1 MILKFDFQRDEVSFF
16 FLLSHPTALPC
27 ITGVDQ
33 FRHIGAFHQGTENAE
48 LGGLFLGHHIAE
60 GVGQDGKVLIPP
72 LLVAVIVDGRICQPH
87 QMPDAPG
94 NEPAAALKIAIGPG
108 CDTQSRRDTL
118 CYTRF
123 FTAYKF
129 HSLTPV
135 LSSELLLVRGRGII
149 KKICLGVSQMTF
161 TNWTLAI
168 GTEDDQKYMRPL
180 FEFLLLQF
188 VEIFG
193 ETILGAE
200 QCIAYN
206 DSTAPCPMLITN
218 RTPIQLRTCSKSLRY
233 WAQYIYQTSHE
244 LTHYVIRQYK
254 EDKDAIVRWF
264 EETLCE
270 AMSLYILKS
279 SSLRWHEC
287 ALSHIN
293 SNYGTSLMDYFKSTY
308 DETGPS
314 SLKAC
319 RSLDDLKNVE
329 STCQTQRISR
339 TIERNYLVDA
349 FCEHPES
356 ISAFVYYPL
365 YMRGD
370 LQIDF
375 EKWKESDSTPL
386 VSKLE
391 SIQPNLAS

>member
-1 MILKFDFQRDEVSFF
+1 
-16 FLLSHPTALPC
+16 
-27 ITGVDQ
+27 
-33 FRHIGAFHQGTENAE
+33 
-48 LGGLFLGHHIAE
+48 
-60 GVGQDGKVLIPP
+60 
-72 LLVAVIVDGRICQPH
+72 
-87 QMPDAPG
+87 
-94 NEPAAALKIAIGPG
+94 
-108 CDTQSRRDTL
+108 
-118 CYTRF
+118 
-123 FTAYKF
+123 
-129 HSLTPV
+129 
-135 LSSELLLVRGRGII
+135 
-149 KKICLGVSQMTF
+149 MTS
-161 TNWTLAI
+161 NWTFSI
-168 GTEDDQKYMRPL
+168 NTEDEQKYMPPL
-180 FEFLLLQF
+180 FDFLLLQF

-193 ETILGAE
+193 EATLESE

-206 DSTAPCPMLITN
+206 DPAASCPRLIIS
-218 RTPIQLRTCSKSLRY
+218 RTPIQLRTCLKSLQY
-233 WAQYIYQTSHE
+233 WAQYLYQASHE
-244 LTHYVIRQYK
+244 LTHYVIRQHK
-254 EDKDAIVRWF
+254 EDKNAIIGWF

-287 ALSHIN
+287 ALSSIN
-293 SNYGTSLMDYFKSTY
+293 QHYGESLMVYFQSTY
-308 DETGPS
+308 DKTGPS

-329 STCQTQRISR
+329 STCETKRISR

-356 ISAFVYYPL
+356 ISAIVYYPL

>member
-1 MILKFDFQRDEVSFF
+1 
-16 FLLSHPTALPC
+16 
-27 ITGVDQ
+27 
-33 FRHIGAFHQGTENAE
+33 
-48 LGGLFLGHHIAE
+48 
-60 GVGQDGKVLIPP
+60 
-72 LLVAVIVDGRICQPH
+72 
-87 QMPDAPG
+87 
-94 NEPAAALKIAIGPG
+94 
-108 CDTQSRRDTL
+108 
-118 CYTRF
+118 
-123 FTAYKF
+123 
-129 HSLTPV
+129 
-135 LSSELLLVRGRGII
+135 
-149 KKICLGVSQMTF
+149 MTF
-161 TNWTLAI
+161 TNWTPAI

-206 DSTAPCPMLITN
+206 DSTAPFPMLITN

-293 SNYGTSLMDYFKSTY
+293 SNYGTSLMDCFKSTY

-319 RSLDDLKNVE
+319 RSLDDLKNIE

>member
-1 MILKFDFQRDEVSFF
+1 
-16 FLLSHPTALPC
+16 
-27 ITGVDQ
+27 
-33 FRHIGAFHQGTENAE
+33 
-48 LGGLFLGHHIAE
+48 
-60 GVGQDGKVLIPP
+60 
-72 LLVAVIVDGRICQPH
+72 
-87 QMPDAPG
+87 
-94 NEPAAALKIAIGPG
+94 
-108 CDTQSRRDTL
+108 
-118 CYTRF
+118 
-123 FTAYKF
+123 
-129 HSLTPV
+129 
-135 LSSELLLVRGRGII
+135 
-149 KKICLGVSQMTF
+149 MTF

-339 TIERNYLVDA
+339 TIERNYLVSKEIIWLMHFVSILKVFLPLSIIRCICA
-349 FCEHPES
+349 GIFRLILKNGKRAIRRLWSLSWNLYNLILHHNWVPPIRGTQLFYRFRFSCFVNYHPRFRIPRPRTHS
-356 ISAFVYYPL
+356 RPG
-365 YMRGD
+365 RR
-370 LQIDF
+370 
-375 EKWKESDSTPL
+375 
-386 VSKLE
+386 
-391 SIQPNLAS
+391 

>member
-1 MILKFDFQRDEVSFF
+1 MTVSNWILATRSADEQEKM
-16 FLLSHPTALPC
+16 HA
-27 ITGVDQ
+27 
-33 FRHIGAFHQGTENAE
+33 
-48 LGGLFLGHHIAE
+48 
-60 GVGQDGKVLIPP
+60 
-72 LLVAVIVDGRICQPH
+72 
-87 QMPDAPG
+87 
-94 NEPAAALKIAIGPG
+94 
-108 CDTQSRRDTL
+108 
-118 CYTRF
+118 
-123 FTAYKF
+123 
-129 HSLTPV
+129 
-135 LSSELLLVRGRGII
+135 
-149 KKICLGVSQMTF
+149 
-161 TNWTLAI
+161 
-168 GTEDDQKYMRPL
+168 L
-180 FEFLLLQF
+180 FEFLLQQF
-188 VEIFG
+188 VDIFG
-193 ETILGAE
+193 QAALSREM
-200 QCIAYN
+200 CIVYN
-206 DSTAPCPMLITN
+206 DPAASCPMLITN
-218 RTPIQLRTCSKSLRY
+218 RTPIQIRTCTQSLSY
-233 WAQYIYQTSHE
+233 WAQYIYQSSHE

-254 EDKDAIVRWF
+254 EDKGAFIGWF

-293 SNYGTSLMDYFKSTY
+293 PNYGTSLMDYFKSTY
-308 DETGPS
+308 NETGPS

-339 TIERNYLVDA
+339 SIERNYLVDA
-349 FCEHPES
+349 FCTHPES

-386 VSKLE
+386 VSELE